1 MAMLALLM
9 GVESIQRLMLPLPI
23 RLNETI
29 SVATIGLVVNVISAW
44 LPRGGQLAGLS
55 DRGECI
61 DNRLHNH

>member
-1 MAMLALLM
+1 
-9 GVESIQRLMLPLPI
+9 MLPLPI
-23 RLNETI
+23 RLNEAI